1 MKAED
6 VTGIVFCGGSGRRL
20 GGVQTPLI
28 EVAGRPL
35 LAWVLERL
43 RKQVATVVLS
53 GAAGSAYA
61 RFGREMVPDRA
72 PGEGPLSGLAT
83 AVEAATTD
91 WIFTCPGDSPCL
103 AENLVELLAEDAQR
117 AGAAVPHDGNRRQN
131 LFLLMRR
138 DRAESLVR
146 FFEQGGR
153 AAHRWLDAKG
163 IVATDLSAI
172 AGSFF
177 NVNTPDDLETWRRRA
192 MAALSSSGN
201 VRGTAL

>member
-1 MKAED
+1 MNAKD

-20 GGVQTPLI
+20 GGVEKPLI

-43 RKQVATVVLS
+43 HKQVATVVLS
-53 GAAGSAYA
+53 GAEGPAYA
-61 RFGREMVPDRA
+61 RFGCEMVPDRA

-83 AVEAATTD
+83 AVEVATTD
-91 WIFTCPGDSPCL
+91 WIFTCPGDTPYL
-103 AENLVELLAEDAQR
+103 AENLVELLAADAER
-117 AGAAVPHDGNRRQN
+117 ASVAVPHDGNRRQN
-131 LFLLMRR
+131 LFLLMRS

-153 AAHRWLDAKG
+153 AAHRWLDENG
-163 IVATDLSAI
+163 IGVTDLSAI

-177 NVNTPDDLETWRRRA
+177 NVNTPDDLEAWRRS
-192 MAALSSSGN
+192 M
-201 VRGTAL
+201 VEDK

>member
-1 MKAED
+1 MNAED

-20 GGVQTPLI
+20 GGVEKPLI

-43 RKQVATVVLS
+43 GKQVATVVLS
-53 GAAGSAYA
+53 GADGFAYA
-61 RFGREMVPDRA
+61 RFGYEMVPDRA

-83 AVEAATTD
+83 AVEVTTTD
-91 WIFTCPGDSPCL
+91 WIFTCPGDTPYL
-103 AENLVELLAEDAQR
+103 AENLVELLAPDAER
-117 AGAAVPHDGNRRQN
+117 AGVAVPHDGNRRQN

-153 AAHRWLDAKG
+153 AVHRWLDQNG
-163 IVATDLSAI
+163 IGVTDLSAI

-177 NVNTPDDLETWRRRA
+177 NVNTPDDLEAWRQRA
-192 MAALSSSGN
+192 MDS
-201 VRGTAL
+201 

>member
-1 MKAED
+1 MNAED

-20 GGVQTPLI
+20 GGVEKPLI

-43 RKQVATVVLS
+43 VKQVATVVLS
-53 GAAGSAYA
+53 GADGPAYE

-83 AVEAATTD
+83 AEEVATTD
-91 WIFTCPGDSPCL
+91 WVFTCPGDTPYL
-103 AENLVELLAEDAQR
+103 AENLVELLAPDAER
-117 AGAAVPHDGNRRQN
+117 AGVAVPHDGNRRQN

-153 AAHRWLDAKG
+153 AAHRWLDQNG
-163 IVATDLSAI
+163 IGATDLSAI

-177 NVNTPDDLETWRRRA
+177 NVNTPDDLEAWRQRA
-192 MAALSSSGN
+192 SGS
-201 VRGTAL
+201 

>member
-6 VTGIVFCGGSGRRL
+6 VTGIVFCGGTGRRL
-20 GGVQTPLI
+20 GGVEKPLI

-53 GAAGSAYA
+53 GANDPAYA
-61 RFGREMVPDRA
+61 RFGCEMVPDRA
-72 PGEGPLSGLAT
+72 PGEGPLGGFAT
-83 AVEAATTD
+83 AVEVAATD
-91 WIFTCPGDSPCL
+91 WIFTCPGDSPYL
-103 AENLVELLAEDAQR
+103 AENVIELLVEDAER
-117 AGAAVPHDGNRRQN
+117 VGVAVPHDGNRRQN

-153 AAHRWLDAKG
+153 AAHRWLDENG
-163 IVATDLSAI
+163 IGVTDLSPI
-172 AGSFF
+172 AESFF
-177 NVNTPDDLETWRRRA
+177 NVNTPDDLESWRRRA
-192 MAALSSSGN
+192 MADAPPREPTN
-201 VRGTAL
+201 

>member
-6 VTGIVFCGGSGRRL
+6 VTGIVFCGGTGRRL
-20 GGVQTPLI
+20 GGVEKPLI

-53 GAAGSAYA
+53 GANDPAYA
-61 RFGREMVPDRA
+61 RFGCEMVPDRA
-72 PGEGPLSGLAT
+72 PGEGPLGGFAT
-83 AVEAATTD
+83 AVEVAATD
-91 WIFTCPGDSPCL
+91 WIFTCPGDSPYL
-103 AENLVELLAEDAQR
+103 AENVIELLVEDAER
-117 AGAAVPHDGNRRQN
+117 VGVAVPHDGNRRQN

-153 AAHRWLDAKG
+153 AAHRWLDENG
-163 IVATDLSAI
+163 IGVTDLSAI
-172 AGSFF
+172 AESFF
-177 NVNTPDDLETWRRRA
+177 NVNTPDDLESWRRRA
-192 MAALSSSGN
+192 MADAPPREPTN
-201 VRGTAL
+201 